1 MRGAVEL
8 GREDSRRRLEDS
20 LARRSSATSR
30 LSRWS
35 PLARGTGRSTGRDV
49 NSSRRFSGVARHANL

>member
-8 GREDSRRRLEDS
+8 GREDSRRRLEDFVGS
-20 LARRSSATSR
+20 AQLGDLALEPLISAG
-30 LSRWS
+30 
-35 PLARGTGRSTGRDV
+35 RGTGRSTGRDV